1 MMRYAVVGGGITGLA
16 AAFEL
21 RAASPDAEI
30 VVHEATDRLGGKV
43 HTIDFAGRA
52 VDSAADAFLAR
63 VPWGV
68 DLCRELG
75 LEARLVSP
83 AQQSA
88 YVWCDGALHR
98 LPAGLVLGV
107 PTDLDAVRASGIVPG
122 PVEVHPAAAPLAP
135 GDDIAVGA
143 LVRAQLGDAV
153 FERLV
158 DPLLGGINAGDGD
171 RLSLRA
177 AAPQLADAAA
187 RDRDLVAALRAV
199 QPAAASA
206 PVFYAP
212 VGGMGAIVD
221 ALADA
226 LTAGGVELR
235 RDAPVDDIS
244 TLDADGVVVATPA
257 YVGARSLRAIAP
269 AAAALLAAID
279 YASVVLVTLA
289 YPNAART
296 RPLDASGFLVPRT
309 EGLLMSATSWS
320 SSKWAHLDDGA
331 TTLLRVSTG
340 RIGDDRGAAMDDD
353 ALVRALL
360 PEIEAT
366 SGLRGEPKAVA
377 VHRWPRS
384 FPQYE
389 PGHLERVA
397 EIERAV
403 AAAAPH
409 VVLAGAALRGL
420 GVPACIRQGRD
431 AARAVLSS

>member
-1 MMRYAVVGGGITGLA
+1 V
-16 AAFEL
+16 E
-21 RAASPDAEI
+21 
-30 VVHEATDRLGGKV
+30 
-43 HTIDFAGRA
+43 
-52 VDSAADAFLAR
+52 
-63 VPWGV
+63 
-68 DLCRELG
+68 LCRELG
-75 LEARLVSP
+75 LETTLVSP
-83 AQQSA
+83 AQQAA

-98 LPAGLVLGV
+98 LPPGLVLGV
-107 PTDLDAVRASGIVPG
+107 PTDLDAVRASGVVPG
-122 PVEVHPAAAPLAP
+122 PIEVHPAAAPLAP

-143 LVRAQLGDAV
+143 LIRAQLGDAV

-171 RLSLRA
+171 HLSLRA
-177 AAPQLADAAA
+177 AAPQLADAAE
-187 RDRDLVAALRAV
+187 RDRDIVAALRAV
-199 QPAAASA
+199 QPTAATG

-221 ALADA
+221 ALVEA
-226 LTAGGVELR
+226 LNAYGVTFHRDTA
-235 RDAPVDDIS
+235 VDDVS
-244 TLDADGVVVATPA
+244 TVDADGIVVATPA
-257 YVGARSLRAIAP
+257 YRAADALRVAAP
-269 AAAALLAAID
+269 KVADLLAVIE

-296 RPLDASGFLVPRT
+296 RPLDASGLLVPRT
-309 EGLLMSATSWS
+309 EGLLMSAASWA

-340 RIGDDRGAAMDDD
+340 RIGDERGPSMDDD
-353 ALVRALL
+353 AVVRALL

-366 SGLRGEPKAVA
+366 SGLRGEPIEVA

-389 PGHLERVA
+389 PGHLDRVA
-397 EIERAV
+397 DIEREL

-431 AARAVLSS
+431 APRDLLRR